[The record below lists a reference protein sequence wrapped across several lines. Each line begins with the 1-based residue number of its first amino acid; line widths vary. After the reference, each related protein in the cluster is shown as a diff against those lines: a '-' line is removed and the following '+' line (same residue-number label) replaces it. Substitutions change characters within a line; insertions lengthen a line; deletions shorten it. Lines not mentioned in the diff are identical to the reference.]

1 MTSTGAKQAPHVP
14 VLVSEVIGALA
25 IHGGDTVVDGTFGAG
40 GYTQAMLAAGAG
52 RVIGFDRDP
61 EAIEAGRS
69 LVPDPR
75 LTLVEERFSQMDRAL
90 ADRGIAHVDAIAL
103 DIGVSSMQL
112 DRAERGFS
120 FQADGPLDMRMSKSG
135 LTAAEFLNSADEA
148 EIARVLRDYGEEPR
162 ARAIARA
169 IVAARP
175 VERTAELAAIVRR
188 AAGFRPGQKSD
199 PATRTFQAIRIHLN
213 AELDEL
219 EEGLDAA
226 ERAQRPG
233 GRLAV
238 VTFHSLEDRIVK
250 RFFRERSG
258 GSPAG
263 SRHRPAL
270 VDPAEPTFERVAKP
284 VSPTE
289 RELAANP
296 RARSARL
303 RSAVRTSA
311 PPARKDCN
319 ERSKLRLAVHGRQL
333 RRRGAR
339 LLPRLAP
346 RGVRALGAR
355 ERRDQDR
362 ARPARSAHAA
372 NRNRDSRPPV
382 AARAL
387 ECRRLCAVGARRQPV
402 PRGQLRARTA
412 RPAGPSGRLQGARG
426 ARLGARARAGE
437 SAARRGSTGRIRR
450 SVGGVA
456 ERLAPRS
463 QPQDRDA
470 RGPGKNGRRIAPNGR
485 DEVRRQAG
493 YGGEAGALQ
502 GCG

>member
-1 MTSTGAKQAPHVP
+1 MTSTGAKMAPHVP
-14 VLVSEVIGALA
+14 VLVSDVVDALQLQGADVA
-25 IHGGDTVVDGTFGAG
+25 VDGTFGAG
-40 GYTQAMLAAGAG
+40 GYTRAMLSAGAG

-61 EAIEAGRS
+61 DAIEAGTS

-75 LTLVEERFSQMDRAL
+75 LTLVNENFSQMDRVL
-90 ADRGIAHVDAIAL
+90 AERGIGLVDAIAL

-112 DRAERGFS
+112 DIAARGFS

-135 LTAAEFLNSADEA
+135 LTAADYLNSAEEA
-148 EIARVLRDYGEEPR
+148 DIARVLRDYGEEPR

-175 VERTAELAAIVRR
+175 VERTAQLAAIVRR

-219 EEGLDAA
+219 EQGLAAA
-226 ERAQRPG
+226 ERSLRPG

-258 GSPAG
+258 GTPAG
-263 SRHRPAL
+263 SRHRP
-270 VDPAEPTFERVAKP
+270 VQTDPREPTFERVAKP

-311 PPARKDCN
+311 PAWK
-319 ERSKLRLAVHGRQL
+319 E
-333 RRRGAR
+333 
-339 LLPRLAP
+339 
-346 RGVRALGAR
+346 
-355 ERRDQDR
+355 
-362 ARPARSAHAA
+362 
-372 NRNRDSRPPV
+372 
-382 AARAL
+382 
-387 ECRRLCAVGARRQPV
+387 
-402 PRGQLRARTA
+402 T
-412 RPAGPSGRLQGARG
+412 LQ
-426 ARLGARARAGE
+426 
-437 SAARRGSTGRIRR
+437 
-450 SVGGVA
+450 
-456 ERLAPRS
+456 
-463 QPQDRDA
+463 
-470 RGPGKNGRRIAPNGR
+470 
-485 DEVRRQAG
+485 
-493 YGGEAGALQ
+493 
-502 GCG
+502 

>member
-1 MTSTGAKQAPHVP
+1 MTSTGTTTAPHVP
-14 VLVSEVIGALA
+14 VLVKEVIAALA
-25 IHGGDTVVDGTFGAG
+25 LEEGDTAVDGTFGAG
-40 GYTQAMLAAGAG
+40 GYTRAMLAAGAG

-61 EAIEAGRS
+61 DAIEVGGS

-75 LTLVEERFSQMDRAL
+75 LTLVNERFSLMDRVL
-90 ADRGIAHVDAIAL
+90 AERGIGPVDAIAL

-169 IVAARP
+169 IVASRP

-188 AAGFRPGQKSD
+188 AAGFRPGQKAD

-219 EEGLDAA
+219 EQGLAAA
-226 ERAQRPG
+226 ERSLRPG

-258 GSPAG
+258 GTPAG

-270 VDPAEPTFERVAKP
+270 VDPNAPTFERVAKP
-284 VSPTE
+284 VSPSE
-289 RELAANP
+289 RELAGNP

-303 RSAVRTSA
+303 RSAVRTAA
-311 PPARKDCN
+311 PPRKDQ
-319 ERSKLRLAVHGRQL
+319 RQ
-333 RRRGAR
+333 
-339 LLPRLAP
+339 
-346 RGVRALGAR
+346 
-355 ERRDQDR
+355 
-362 ARPARSAHAA
+362 
-372 NRNRDSRPPV
+372 
-382 AARAL
+382 
-387 ECRRLCAVGARRQPV
+387 
-402 PRGQLRARTA
+402 
-412 RPAGPSGRLQGARG
+412 
-426 ARLGARARAGE
+426 
-437 SAARRGSTGRIRR
+437 
-450 SVGGVA
+450 
-456 ERLAPRS
+456 
-463 QPQDRDA
+463 
-470 RGPGKNGRRIAPNGR
+470 
-485 DEVRRQAG
+485 
-493 YGGEAGALQ
+493 
-502 GCG
+502 

>member
-1 MTSTGAKQAPHVP
+1 MTSTGTKQAPHVP
-14 VLVSEVIGALA
+14 VLVDAVIGALA
-25 IHGGDTVVDGTFGAG
+25 IGRDDTLVDGTFGAG
-40 GYTQAMLAAGAG
+40 GYTRAMLAAGAG

-75 LTLVEERFSQMDRAL
+75 LILIEERFSQMDEAL
-90 ADRGIAHVDAIAL
+90 AARGIAAVDGIAL

-135 LTAAEFLNSADEA
+135 MTAAEFLNSADEA
-148 EIARVLRDYGEEPR
+148 DIARVLRDYGEEPR

-213 AELDEL
+213 AELEEL
-219 EEGLDAA
+219 EEGLEAA
-226 ERAQRPG
+226 ERALKPG

-258 GSPAG
+258 GTPAG

-270 VDPAEPTFERVAKP
+270 VDPNAPTFEKVAKP
-284 VSPTE
+284 VAPTE

-311 PPARKDCN
+311 PARKG
-319 ERSKLRLAVHGRQL
+319 S
-333 RRRGAR
+333 
-339 LLPRLAP
+339 
-346 RGVRALGAR
+346 
-355 ERRDQDR
+355 
-362 ARPARSAHAA
+362 
-372 NRNRDSRPPV
+372 
-382 AARAL
+382 
-387 ECRRLCAVGARRQPV
+387 
-402 PRGQLRARTA
+402 
-412 RPAGPSGRLQGARG
+412 LQ
-426 ARLGARARAGE
+426 
-437 SAARRGSTGRIRR
+437 
-450 SVGGVA
+450 
-456 ERLAPRS
+456 
-463 QPQDRDA
+463 
-470 RGPGKNGRRIAPNGR
+470 
-485 DEVRRQAG
+485 
-493 YGGEAGALQ
+493 
-502 GCG
+502 

>member
-1 MTSTGAKQAPHVP
+1 MTSAGTKTAPHVP
-14 VLVSEVIGALA
+14 VLVSDVVEALQL
-25 IHGGDTVVDGTFGAG
+25 HGGETAVDGTFGAG
-40 GYTQAMLAAGAG
+40 GYTRAMLSAGAG

-61 EAIEAGRS
+61 DAIEAGTS

-75 LTLVEERFSQMDRAL
+75 LTLVNENFSQMDRVL
-90 ADRGIAHVDAIAL
+90 AERGIGLVDAIAL

-120 FQADGPLDMRMSKSG
+120 FQSDGPLDMRMSKSG
-135 LTAAEFLNSADEA
+135 LTAAQFLNSADEA
-148 EIARVLRDYGEEPR
+148 DIARVLRDYGEEPR

-219 EEGLDAA
+219 EQGLEAA
-226 ERAQRPG
+226 ERALAPG

-263 SRHRPAL
+263 SRHRPQL
-270 VDPAEPTFERVAKP
+270 VDPNAPTFEKVTRPVAP
-284 VSPTE
+284 SE

-303 RSAVRTSA
+303 RSAIRTNA
-311 PPARKDCN
+311 PARK
-319 ERSKLRLAVHGRQL
+319 E
-333 RRRGAR
+333 
-339 LLPRLAP
+339 
-346 RGVRALGAR
+346 
-355 ERRDQDR
+355 
-362 ARPARSAHAA
+362 
-372 NRNRDSRPPV
+372 
-382 AARAL
+382 
-387 ECRRLCAVGARRQPV
+387 
-402 PRGQLRARTA
+402 T
-412 RPAGPSGRLQGARG
+412 LQ
-426 ARLGARARAGE
+426 
-437 SAARRGSTGRIRR
+437 
-450 SVGGVA
+450 
-456 ERLAPRS
+456 
-463 QPQDRDA
+463 
-470 RGPGKNGRRIAPNGR
+470 
-485 DEVRRQAG
+485 
-493 YGGEAGALQ
+493 
-502 GCG
+502 